1 MNNFKAKAEKR
12 LGKKRMEIVEFV
24 EVEGGEDT
32 VFAVGLK
39 DGWVNVG
46 YGDTV
51 WQFNEDHLDRGD
63 YTEKTMFDDLIF
75 FFSDVELRP
84 AYFEQ

>member
-24 EVEGGEDT
+24 EIERGADT
-32 VFAVGLK
+32 IFAVGLK

-46 YGDTV
+46 YGETV
-51 WQFNEDHLDRGD
+51 WQFGEEHLDRGD
-63 YTEKTMFDDLIF
+63 FTEKTMLDDLIF
-75 FFSDVELRP
+75 FFADVERDP
-84 AYFEQ
+84 AYFG